1 MSNERGIM
9 TDKEKVECINEIMK
23 KSQGLCDDAQ
33 SEMYIFSEYIAGLR
47 KMTLVA
53 CNIIQ
58 SYKR

>member
-1 MSNERGIM
+1 M
-9 TDKEKVECINEIMK
+9 TDKEKEECINEIMK
-23 KSQGLCDDAQ
+23 KSQELCDYAQ
-33 SEMYIFSEYIAGLR
+33 SELHTFSEYIDGLR